1 MEDGGDEKCMDIM
14 DMDTTPM
21 ALALVGDVAGVVEE
35 AGVEDVAGE
44 LCLAIVH
51 GQDCQEDGDGC
62 IPMDTLDMDIPHMA
76 MVLHKLI
83 TLGTTPPHPME
94 TILHP
99 ILSPMVQQMKKLCWR
114 TKLGA

>member
-1 MEDGGDEKCMDIM
+1 M

-21 ALALVGDVAGVVEE
+21 ALALAGDVAGAAEE
-35 AGVEDVAGE
+35 AGVEDADGE
-44 LCLAIVH
+44 PCLATAP
-51 GQDCQEDGDGC
+51 GQDCREDGDGC
-62 IPMDTLDMDIPHMA
+62 IPMDTLATELQHMA

-83 TLGTTPPHPME
+83 TLGTTPLHPME